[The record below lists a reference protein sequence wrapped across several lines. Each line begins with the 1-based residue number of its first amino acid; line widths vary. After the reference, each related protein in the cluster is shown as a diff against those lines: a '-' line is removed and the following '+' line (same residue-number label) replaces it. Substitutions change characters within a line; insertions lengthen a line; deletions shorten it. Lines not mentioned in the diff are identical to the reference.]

1 MTLLHMHGHGMFDK
15 ILKFEQALAEF
26 TGAPYAIMTDCC
38 THAIELCLR
47 YDHVKECSFT
57 PYTYLSVPMTMHKLG
72 IQYRYHEHEW
82 QRWIG
87 EYPFVGTQIWDSARR
102 LEKGMYRLGQ
112 MQCLSFGHSKPLHI
126 GRGGAILLDDKTA
139 YDTILLQRY
148 DGRDLNTS
156 PWQQQQIFRVGYH
169 YKPTPEEAV
178 QGLALL
184 EGIKETNPEPVFVQY
199 PDLRKI
205 TIQD

>member
-1 MTLLHMHGHGMFDK
+1 MFDK

-47 YDHVKECSFT
+47 YDRVERCSFT
-57 PYTYLSVPMTMHKLG
+57 PYTYLSIPMTMHKLG
-72 IQYRYHEHEW
+72 IAYEYYPDHLP
-82 QRWIG
+82 QRQQWTG
-87 EYPFVGTQIWDSARR
+87 EYKFEFTRIWDSARR
-102 LEKGMYRLGQ
+102 LEKNMYRAGQ
-112 MQCLSFGHSKPLHI
+112 MQCLSFGHTKPLHI
-126 GRGGAILLDDKTA
+126 GRGGAILLDDPTA
-139 YDTILLQRY
+139 YHEILLQRY
-148 DGRDLNTS
+148 DGRDLNIS
-156 PWQQQQIFRVGYH
+156 PWQEQQTFRVGYH

-184 EGIKETNPEPVFVQY
+184 EGIKETNPKPVHVSY

-205 TIQD
+205 TILP

>member
-1 MTLLHMHGHGMFDK
+1 MFDK

-47 YDHVKECSFT
+47 YDNIKECSFT
-57 PYTYLSVPMTMHKLG
+57 PYTYLSVPMTMHKLN
-72 IQYRYHEHEW
+72 IKYNYFPDSLPHRQQW
-82 QRWIG
+82 VG
-87 EYPFVGTQIWDSARR
+87 EYKFEFTRIWDSARR
-102 LEKGMYRLGQ
+102 LEKNMYRTGQ
-112 MQCLSFGHSKPLHI
+112 MQCLSFGHTKPLHI
-126 GRGGAILLDDKTA
+126 GRGGAILLDDPKA
-139 YDTILLQRY
+139 YHEILLQRY

-156 PWQQQQIFRVGYH
+156 PWQEQRTFRVGYH

-184 EGIKETNPEPVFVQY
+184 EGIKETNPKPVHVQY
-199 PDLRKI
+199 PDLRSI
-205 TIQD
+205 TITA